1 VDDIFMVM
9 YQRASS
15 LESMKN
21 VNYGDEFLVNGN
33 ADDGPYD
40 LLLDIQAI

>member
-1 VDDIFMVM
+1 MVM

-15 LESMKN
+15 LESMKK

-33 ADDGPYD
+33 ADD
-40 LLLDIQAI
+40 